1 MRPCRRLAPHCRR
14 LAPHCLR
21 GVPPHP
27 ADRVRAPPHHAARSR
42 ARCMRGAT
50 GVRTVDSL
58 KAQQA
63 ELRKGLEAIR
73 AQLGSSLQAQAQAV
87 ERSAKSVDEL
97 RQSQESLR
105 SDLVAVVERELS
117 GAQAASRTAAGGAA
131 ESVDHEKD
139 VEELRAHDLDHE
151 ERLLRQQAGMDEL
164 RAMLHAAAHLAQAR
178 RAPAATPAAAA
189 AAAAPDATTASRC
202 RRRPRRALPFAPFA
216 LPLMLPTAA
225 HQHRCRPR
233 PRGPGRAT
241 DTRPAAAQAQR
252 AEIDILR
259 GEVGSLQAAGE
270 LETLRGEL
278 GSLRAGSD
286 ISSRTTATSFQS
298 AASSLHGSEPPAW
311 SRSSTLESPGPFERQ
326 SAAGELR
333 TTRASLPGTCMDIG
347 HSTHE
352 MNADI

>member
-1 MRPCRRLAPHCRR
+1 
-14 LAPHCLR
+14 
-21 GVPPHP
+21 
-27 ADRVRAPPHHAARSR
+27 
-42 ARCMRGAT
+42 MRGAT

-131 ESVDHEKD
+131 ESADHEKD

-164 RAMLHAAAHLAQAR
+164 RVMLHAAAHLAQAR